1 MRQAGREREDGMTV
15 LRAMPVIDVRDVA
28 AAEAFWRRAG
38 FASHGIWGDPPAF
51 AIVQRGDATLALSR
65 AVGEPPRN
73 GWWAAYVYVD
83 DVEALHAEL
92 AAEGLA
98 PGKIR
103 SPEHYGCRDFDLVDP
118 DGNRVAFGQ
127 ALHPVPGPGLGEAR
141 GRG

>member
-1 MRQAGREREDGMTV
+1 MAV

-51 AIVQRGDATLALSR
+51 VIVQRGDATLALSR
-65 AVGEPPRN
+65 AVGE
-73 GWWAAYVYVD
+73 
-83 DVEALHAEL
+83 ALHAEL

-98 PGKIR
+98 PGEIR

-127 ALHPVPGPGLGEAR
+127 ASHPVPGPGLGEAR